1 MGETK
6 TVAPK
11 SESKVPKE
19 GEFYQGQL
27 WYSRR
32 GNVLTIGLTN
42 NAIDKLGDL
51 DGITLPE
58 EGDHFDAGDDI
69 VTIEGTHG
77 SVEVAL
83 PTKGVVL
90 SVNPVASDPI
100 AVSEDP
106 LEEGWLVKY
115 QIDDLESLLDL
126 EG

>member
-1 MGETK
+1 MGEMK
-6 TVAPK
+6 TVGSK

-19 GEFYQGQL
+19 GEFFQGQL

-32 GNVLTIGLTN
+32 GNVLTIGLTSS
-42 NAIDKLGDL
+42 AIDKLGDL

-90 SVNPVASDPI
+90 SVNPVASDPV

-115 QIDDLESLLDL
+115 QIEDLEALLDL

>member
-6 TVAPK
+6 SVGGK

-19 GEFYQGQL
+19 GEFQRGQL

-32 GNVLTIGLTN
+32 GNVLTIGLTSA
-42 NAIDKLGDL
+42 AIDKLGDL

-69 VTIEGTHG
+69 LTVDGTHG
-77 SVEVAL
+77 SVDVAL

-90 SVNPVASDPI
+90 SVNPVANDPS

-115 QIDDLESLLDL
+115 QVDDLESLLELDN
-126 EG
+126 